1 MRSSQVCFDLVESKV
16 IRLESK
22 SCEFISLLYATEEE
36 HSPSGQDEVKYPRDG
51 MNALTFTLP
60 SSIGFL
66 SYFHM
71 S

>member
-66 SYFHM
+66 SSFHM